1 MMLSLAGCQSV
12 TGSPAQ
18 KTDLTS
24 NARFCVIY
32 DPIYTGKAD
41 TEQTK
46 QQVDVNNAKWVTLCD
61 KGNK

>member
-1 MMLSLAGCQSV
+1 V